1 MRFLDIA
8 EIFVQAGK
16 GGNGSLS
23 FRREKFVPRGGPDG
37 GDGGR
42 GGHIFLVADEHLQ
55 TLADFEYK
63 RRFFAGDGAH
73 GKGSNKYGASGND
86 VLVTIPCGT
95 MVIDATSG
103 EPLADLT
110 VHGDSLLVA
119 RGGRGGKGNARFAS
133 SRRRAPR
140 YSEFGEDGE
149 IREIR
154 LELKMLADVG
164 LVGLPN
170 AGKSTLLS
178 AISNSHPEIAGYPF
192 TTISPN
198 LGMLAVDSERVII
211 ADVPGLIEGAHRNKG
226 LGHAFLRHIERTRLL
241 VYVID
246 LSGESM
252 GPPIKQWNTLRNEFR
267 EFNVDLLNF
276 PSIAAANKTDLPY
289 RLSDI
294 SELENALRK
303 LGIPLFMISALSGD
317 GIPEFIRHIASII
330 QSAPKPQREKRFF
343 EIDDD
348 DRNESKREKPV
359 ISRLEGEGRVFVV
372 NHPEIER
379 LIKKYNFEQDE
390 ALGRFSAMM
399 RHYRVE
405 ELLLVKGAR
414 EGDTILIG
422 DIEFNFLPEIATSL
436 DDIKDNVFKG
446 R

>member
-1 MRFLDIA
+1 MRFIDVA

-42 GGHIFLVADEHLQ
+42 GGHIFLIADDHLQ

-63 RRFFAGDGAH
+63 RRFSAGNGTH
-73 GKGSNKYGASGND
+73 GKGSNKYGASGDD
-86 VLVTIPCGT
+86 VEVTIPCGT
-95 MVIDATSG
+95 MVIDVATG
-103 EPLADLT
+103 EVLADLT
-110 VHGDSLLVA
+110 VNGDSLLVA

-133 SRRRAPR
+133 SSRRSPR
-140 YSEFGEDGE
+140 YSEIGECGE

-198 LGMLAVDSERVII
+198 LGMLAVDNERVII
-211 ADVPGLIEGAHRNKG
+211 ADVPGLIEGAHQNKG

-246 LSGESM
+246 LSSEAMVS
-252 GPPIKQWNTLRNEFR
+252 PIEQWNTLRNEFR
-267 EFNVDLLNF
+267 EFNTDLLDF
-276 PSIAAANKTDLPY
+276 PSIVAANKTDLTY
-289 RLSDI
+289 RPSDAN
-294 SELENALRK
+294 ELQDVLQK
-303 LGIPLFMISALSGD
+303 PGIPLFMISALSGD
-317 GIPEFIRHIASII
+317 GIPEFIRYIASVI
-330 QSAPKPQREKRFF
+330 QRAPKPQREKRFF
-343 EIDDD
+343 EIEDEG
-348 DRNESKREKPV
+348 RNERKREKPV
-359 ISRLEGEGRVFVV
+359 ISIPEGETGVFVV
-372 NHPEIER
+372 SHSEIER

-405 ELLLVKGAR
+405 ELLLAKGAR
-414 EGDTILIG
+414 EGDTIFIG
-422 DIEFNFLPEIATSL
+422 DVEFNFLPETATSL
-436 DDIKDNVFKG
+436 DELNSDAAEG

>member
-1 MRFLDIA
+1 MRFLDVA

-42 GGHIFLVADEHLQ
+42 GGHVFLVADDRLQ

-63 RRFFAGDGAH
+63 LRFSAGNGIN
-73 GKGSNKYGASGND
+73 GKGSNKYGAAGDD
-86 VLVTIPCGT
+86 VTVVIPCGT
-95 MVIDATSG
+95 IVIDAASG
-103 EPLADLT
+103 DVLADLT

-119 RGGRGGKGNARFAS
+119 RGGRGGRGNARFSS

-140 YSEFGEDGE
+140 FSEVGSEGES
-149 IREIR
+149 REIR

-178 AISNSHPEIAGYPF
+178 AISNAQPEVAGYPF

-198 LGMLAVDSERVII
+198 LGMLAVNSERVII
-211 ADVPGLIEGAHRNKG
+211 ADVPGLIEGAHLNKG

-241 VYVID
+241 VYVLDTSSECIISP
-246 LSGESM
+246 LEQFN
-252 GPPIKQWNTLRNEFR
+252 ILRNEFT
-267 EFNVDLLNF
+267 EYNAGLLDF
-276 PSIAAANKTDLPY
+276 PSIAIGNKTDLPHDDNN
-289 RLSDI
+289 LKELD
-294 SELENALRK
+294 SELCSLGLPFFKVSALTGE
-303 LGIPLFMISALSGD
+303 GIPGLIT
-317 GIPEFIRHIASII
+317 HIASII
-330 QSAPKPQREKRFF
+330 QKVPKTQRDKRSF
-343 EIDDD
+343 EIDDP
-348 DRNESKREKPV
+348 DRFEAKREKPV
-359 ISRLEGEGRVFVV
+359 ISRQEGEFGAFVV
-372 NHPEIER
+372 RHPEIDR

-399 RHYRVE
+399 RHYHIE
-405 ELLLVKGAR
+405 DLLLKNGAR
-414 EGDTILIG
+414 EGDTVIIG
-422 DIEFNFLPEIATSL
+422 EIEFTFLPEIS
-436 DDIKDNVFKG
+436 IPMEHQEGSSEG

>member
-1 MRFLDIA
+1 MRFLDVA

-42 GGHIFLVADEHLQ
+42 GGHVYLVADDHLQ

-63 RRFFAGDGAH
+63 RRFSAGDGIH
-73 GKGSNKYGASGND
+73 GKGSNKHGASGDD
-86 VLVTIPCGT
+86 VVVTIPCGT
-95 MVIDATSG
+95 IVIDADTG
-103 EPLADLT
+103 EILADLT

-133 SRRRAPR
+133 SRRRVPR
-140 YSEFGEDGE
+140 YSEMGESGE
-149 IREIR
+149 VREVR

-198 LGMLAVDSERVII
+198 LGMLAVDNERIII
-211 ADVPGLIEGAHRNKG
+211 ADVPGLIEGAHQNKG

-246 LSGESM
+246 LSPESVVS
-252 GPPIKQWNTLRNEFR
+252 PVDQLDTLRNEFK
-267 EFNVDLLNF
+267 EFNADLLDF

-289 RLSDI
+289 RTSDA
-294 SELENALRK
+294 SELEVALGK
-303 LGIPLFMISALSGD
+303 LEIPLFMISALSGD
-317 GIPEFIRHIASII
+317 GVTEFIRHVASII
-330 QSAPKPQREKRFF
+330 QRVPKPQREKRLF
-343 EIDDD
+343 EIEDDARD
-348 DRNESKREKPV
+348 ERKREKPV
-359 ISRLEGEGRVFVV
+359 ISRPDGPGGVFVV
-372 NHPEIER
+372 SHPEIER
-379 LIKKYNFEQDE
+379 LIKKYNFDQDE

-405 ELLLVKGAR
+405 ELLLANGAR
-414 EGDTILIG
+414 EGDTIMIG
-422 DIEFNFLPEIATSL
+422 DVEFDFLPETATSL
-436 DDIKDNVFKG
+436 DDIKEIATEG

>member
-1 MRFLDIA
+1 MKFLDVA

-37 GDGGR
+37 GDGGH
-42 GGHIFLVADEHLQ
+42 GGHIFLVADDHLQ

-63 RRFFAGDGAH
+63 RRFSAGNGTH
-73 GKGSNKYGASGND
+73 GRGSNKHGASGED
-86 VLVTIPCGT
+86 VVVTIPCGT
-95 MVIDATSG
+95 MIVDAASG
-103 EPLADLT
+103 EILADLT

-119 RGGRGGKGNARFAS
+119 RGGKGGKGNARFAS

-140 YSEFGEDGE
+140 YSEFGECGE

-198 LGMLAVDSERVII
+198 LGMLAVDNERVII
-211 ADVPGLIEGAHRNKG
+211 ADVPGLIEGAHQNKG

-252 GPPIKQWNTLRNEFR
+252 ISPIEQWNTLRNEFR
-267 EFNVDLLNF
+267 EFNADLLSF
-276 PSIAAANKTDLPY
+276 PSIVAANKTDLPY
-289 RLSDI
+289 RTSGA
-294 SELENALRK
+294 SELEDALK
-303 LGIPLFMISALSGD
+303 TLEIPLFMISALSGN

-330 QSAPKPQREKRFF
+330 QRISKPQREKRFF

-348 DRNESKREKPV
+348 DRNEKKREKPV
-359 ISRLEGEGRVFVV
+359 ISRFEGEAGVFVV
-372 NHPEIER
+372 SHPEIER

-390 ALGRFSAMM
+390 ALGRFSAMI
-399 RHYRVE
+399 RYYRVE
-405 ELLLVKGAR
+405 ENLLANGAR

-422 DIEFNFLPEIATSL
+422 DIEFNFLPETVTSF
-436 DDIKDNVFKG
+436 DDIKDNAFEG

>member
-1 MRFLDIA
+1 
-8 EIFVQAGK
+8 
-16 GGNGSLS
+16 
-23 FRREKFVPRGGPDG
+23 
-37 GDGGR
+37 
-42 GGHIFLVADEHLQ
+42 
-55 TLADFEYK
+55 
-63 RRFFAGDGAH
+63 
-73 GKGSNKYGASGND
+73 
-86 VLVTIPCGT
+86 
-95 MVIDATSG
+95 
-103 EPLADLT
+103 
-110 VHGDSLLVA
+110 
-119 RGGRGGKGNARFAS
+119 
-133 SRRRAPR
+133 
-140 YSEFGEDGE
+140 
-149 IREIR
+149 
-154 LELKMLADVG
+154 
-164 LVGLPN
+164 
-170 AGKSTLLS
+170 
-178 AISNSHPEIAGYPF
+178 
-192 TTISPN
+192 
-198 LGMLAVDSERVII
+198 
-211 ADVPGLIEGAHRNKG
+211 
-226 LGHAFLRHIERTRLL
+226 
-241 VYVID
+241 
-246 LSGESM
+246 M